1 MSVGFELF
9 GACELFG
16 EMKLGSYTLDE
27 APSAYCAFD
36 SEAASGCFDLVE
48 LHYKGELLCS
58 WEKDTGRP
66 RGVFAY
72 MGTAA

>member
-36 SEAASGCFDLVE
+36 SEKSEAKRS
-48 LHYKGELLCS
+48 
-58 WEKDTGRP
+58 
-66 RGVFAY
+66 
-72 MGTAA
+72 